1 MTSKYSATRHDS
13 ASLPERYS
21 AIKKRDSNRKQ
32 PLYPPAQLVSDYL
45 TPTATKT
52 AGSMAT
58 EEEKKVDSEDK
69 AKINKSKDSDE
80 NPYQSLILSQPTV
93 TPDGYIKVVRTR
105 LSSLEEETPQ
115 PPLVPPAPPKCE
127 PKYSLKSSIPQL
139 SLADNIPPRDENIF
153 HGNRSGT
160 L

>member
-21 AIKKRDSNRKQ
+21 AIKKRDSSRKQ

-69 AKINKSKDSDE
+69 AKINESKDSDE
-80 NPYQSLILSQPTV
+80 NPYQSLILSQPIV
-93 TPDGYIKVVRTR
+93 TPDGYVKVVRSK
-105 LSSLEEETPQ
+105 LNLMEEETT
-115 PPLVPPAPPKCE
+115 PPPPPPVLPIPPKSE
-127 PKYSLKSSIPQL
+127 PMYSLKSSIPQL
-139 SLADNIPPRDENIF
+139 SLVDEDIILF
-153 HGNRSGT
+153 QGNRCGT